1 MNLSCSGLAVLV
13 ELYVEAINCPG
24 AIPNVQ
30 NTWDIFVEKK
40 SVDTI
45 KAALENYENEMAS
58 RLQDK
63 LPCGND
69 ELRNGHQVALETSQR
84 YFMDETAGIST
95 KTTERYLNELKV
107 WL

>member
-13 ELYVEAINCPG
+13 ELYVEAINFPG

-30 NTWDIFVEKK
+30 KTWDICVEKK

-63 LPCGND
+63 LPCDND

-107 WL
+107 